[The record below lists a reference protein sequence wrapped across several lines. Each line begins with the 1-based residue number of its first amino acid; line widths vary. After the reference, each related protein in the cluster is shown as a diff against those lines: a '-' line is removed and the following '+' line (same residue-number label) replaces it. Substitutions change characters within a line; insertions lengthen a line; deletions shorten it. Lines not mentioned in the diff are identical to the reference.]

1 MNGNG
6 NKIIDLVIKSNID
19 TSSFSEAY
27 SELDKLKN
35 EANDNI
41 IEESKKTLSAIDAGI
56 EEYSKLTTLLK
67 NLESRGIKKDSDIYK
82 DISNKAEDWREA
94 LFNSTGNEAYLSSS
108 QKEGKDAYTGL
119 INGIKQK
126 IYRGIE
132 EIGRNIKD
140 KIESLYD
147 NAISLIDKAS
157 RYSDSS
163 KLYNSDITSLKWN
176 YGLNSSQAYA
186 YSKANS
192 ITGVGGMEDLWKLT
206 SEQRE
211 FYSQMFDRYLNQYE
225 SWQENGFLQDFQNFQ
240 IEWSLFKENLEV
252 EVVEFF
258 MNNKDN
264 IKSLL
269 TSLMQFLESSLPIL
283 NGILQIITSLTNW
296 FFSKSS
302 LSPSSTDVISQWTN
316 SNINNT
322 QQHVNVEN
330 KVSLTN
336 SNIGDIV
343 NESASS
349 LFNALVMQFRG

>member
-19 TSSFSEAY
+19 TSSFSKTY
-27 SELDKLKN
+27 DELDKIKN
-35 EANDNI
+35 EANNDI
-41 IEESKKTLSAIDAGI
+41 VEESKKTLSAIDAGI
-56 EEYSKLTTLLK
+56 EEYTKLTTLLK
-67 NLESRGIKKDSDIYK
+67 SLESKGIKKDSSIYK
-82 DISNKAEDWREA
+82 DISSKAEGWREA
-94 LFNSTGNEAYLSSS
+94 LFNSTGNEAYLDSNK
-108 QKEGKDAYTGL
+108 KESKDAYTGL
-119 INGIKQK
+119 ISTIKQK
-126 IYRGIE
+126 VIRGVE
-132 EIGRNIKD
+132 EIGRDIRE
-140 KIESLYD
+140 KIEGLYD
-147 NAISLIDKAS
+147 NAIKLIDNAS

-176 YGLNSSQAYA
+176 YGFNSSQAYA

-192 ITGVGGMEDLWKLT
+192 ITGVNSMEDLWKLT

-225 SWQENGFLQDFQNFQ
+225 KWQESGFLQDFQDFQ

-258 MNNKDN
+258 MDNKN
-264 IKSLL
+264 TIKSLL
-269 TSLMQFLESSLPIL
+269 TSLMQFLETSLPIL
-283 NGILQIITSLTNW
+283 NGILQVITSLTNW

-302 LSPSSTDVISQWTN
+302 LSPSSADVVSQWTN

-343 NESASS
+343 NEASSS